1 MPESCSGLRPL
12 GERAYAE
19 VVQNLLRWS
28 GPFGGGSM
36 GLVGAVWPTPAPIL
50 RPPTG
55 NSQLGTLRPTTSH
68 WQARRTVHRERE
80 QLLTCL
86 WNS

>member
-1 MPESCSGLRPL
+1 
-12 GERAYAE
+12 
-19 VVQNLLRWS
+19 
-28 GPFGGGSM
+28 M
-36 GLVGAVWPTPAPIL
+36 GLVGAVWLTPAPIL